1 MSNETIQPNMSKSLK
16 HEIGDI
22 LCDYYN
28 ERLIEKPTIN
38 DREELQFKYAGEII
52 DQINSKENVVTERP
66 LIPFNIRE
74 IKLLIDQLQR
84 FEGIMGKYNCQHG
97 GLECNFQTNYHRL
110 LRAEIDKLELS
121 KEKR

>member
-1 MSNETIQPNMSKSLK
+1 M
-16 HEIGDI
+16 G
-22 LCDYYN
+22 N
-28 ERLIEKPTIN
+28 ERL
-38 DREELQFKYAGEII
+38 L
-52 DQINSKENVVTERP
+52 
-66 LIPFNIRE
+66 LPFDARD